1 MLSLTDQIGVG
12 NTQLR
17 QHRSLETFH
26 GLGLIIAY
34 VVVSEKMQNTV
45 HRQMLQMV
53 RERLA
58 LLSGFANANSECQSH
73 VTDKI
78 FRVRQ
83 GRKGQDIGGRVLV
96 PKACIQVAHQGVV
109 GEQDSQARLPS
120 RHGMKDHG
128 R

>member
-12 NTQLR
+12 NTQFR

-58 LLSGFANANSECQSH
+58 LTAGKANWGAP
-73 VTDKI
+73 
-78 FRVRQ
+78 FRF
-83 GRKGQDIGGRVLV
+83 GLV
-96 PKACIQVAHQGVV
+96 QVEDADMAVIAAAMGC
-109 GEQDSQARLPS
+109 
-120 RHGMKDHG
+120 GMPTG
-128 R
+128 A